1 MSGKNTS
8 HKKASAVANNTL
20 ETLKNLGSST
30 VQNTVDSFKKL
41 GAGMFDQLIGANQNH
56 EDSQE
61 GQTNQKKET
70 KKSIGQRKEFTVFN
84 YQEYY
89 EFKLVKDQIKMLTEA
104 IKKEIDAIKLADRSM
119 LAEITDIEKISINS
133 LPEKPGVYHV
143 RFLEIVLN
151 LLRTLRLKI
160 GESKT
165 WLNALVSKKKK
176 RGSLFAALSKKK
188 GTQYSLSQE
197 LQSSRSIQ

>member
-1 MSGKNTS
+1 MSDKNSS
-8 HKKASAVANNTL
+8 HKKGSVIANNTL

-30 VQNTVDSFKKL
+30 VHNTVDSFKKL
-41 GAGMFDQLIGANQNH
+41 GTGMFDQLIGINQ
-56 EDSQE
+56 EETEKAQIKDE
-61 GQTNQKKET
+61 KDT
-70 KKSIGQRKEFTVFN
+70 KKSVSHRKEFTIFN

-89 EFKLVKDQIKMLTEA
+89 EFKLVKDQIKMLTDA
-104 IKKEIDAIKLADRSM
+104 IKKEIEAIKLADRSM
-119 LAEITDIEKISINS
+119 LAGISDIEKISIDS

-165 WLNALVSKKKK
+165 WLQALVSKKKK
-176 RGSLFAALSKKK
+176 RGSLFAALTKKK

-197 LQSSRSIQ
+197 LQSARSIQ